1 MDKEKSLFIVA
12 RNYIR
17 VQKGNVEAVLDVFI
31 YENDGFQV
39 VYAPALD
46 LMGYG
51 KTEEDAKSSF
61 DIVAEDFFEYTI
73 VNNTLGEY
81 LTKHGWVA
89 RKTSARFV
97 PPQTEVLLEHN
108 KTLRESQASF
118 CHGSKTEQDAWRSR
132 NVDQRRDAP

>member
-97 PPQTEVLLEHN
+97 PPQIEVLLEHN
-108 KTLRESQASF
+108 KTLREIF
-118 CHGSKTEQDAWRSR
+118 K
-132 NVDQRRDAP
+132 VDFRKQSVPFNYAFSAC

>member
-97 PPQTEVLLEHN
+97 PLFFKLTRN
-108 KTLRESQASF
+108 RFRKISF
-118 CHGSKTEQDAWRSR
+118 
-132 NVDQRRDAP
+132 

>member
-97 PPQTEVLLEHN
+97 PPQIEVLLEHN
-108 KTLRESQASF
+108 KTLREIF
-118 CHGSKTEQDAWRSR
+118 K
-132 NVDQRRDAP
+132 VDFRKQSIPFNYAFSAC